1 MEKEKVLITGAAGFL
16 GHRLISRVREAGA
29 EAFPIV
35 RSSYDLCHEAEAALA
50 VLGSKP
56 THIIHTA
63 FHWGPP
69 GVAFRDNMVI
79 GMNVVH
85 SAAVNRSRIILPQ
98 IYYGALPWE
107 RDGQVDVDAGCDAQ
121 DALERMCE
129 AYDRQYELDCALVRL
144 PTLYGPSSPRPD
156 PVSLVATAIL
166 QAHLKSSSECVIPF
180 CPTELF
186 TLLYVE
192 DAAEA
197 LTKIA
202 LSGAEGPCRLKPI
215 ASVSMGKIIETV
227 VKLVGFTGKV
237 NVQEKPTSTEMRA
250 MPETD
255 DVNEV
260 ELPTETGIELGID
273 LVLKAMGAKTGNQE
287 VPEAPQK
294 PSKPSGRSRR
304 PRRPRTASPASGTAP

>member
-16 GHRLISRVREAGA
+16 GQRLVSRVREAGA
-29 EAFPIV
+29 EALPIV
-35 RSSYDLCHEAEAALA
+35 RSSYDLCHEAEVALA
-50 VLGSKP
+50 VLGAKP

-69 GVAFRDNMVI
+69 GVAFRDNMAI
-79 GMNVVH
+79 GMNVIH

-107 RDGQVDVDAGCDAQ
+107 RDGQVDVDASCDAQ

-144 PTLYGPSSPRPD
+144 PTLYGPASPRTD

-166 QAHLKSSSECVIPF
+166 QAHLKSSPECVIPF
-180 CPTELF
+180 CPTESF
-186 TLLYVE
+186 TMLYVD

-215 ASVSMGKIIETV
+215 KPVSMEQIIEIV
-227 VKLVGFTGKV
+227 VTLVGFKGKV
-237 NVQEKPTSTEMRA
+237 NVREKAASSGMRA
-250 MPETD
+250 MPEDD

-260 ELPTETGIELGID
+260 DLPTEIALEVGIHQ
-273 LVLKAMGAKTGNQE
+273 VLKSMGVKSDNQE
-287 VPEAPQK
+287 APEVPKE

-304 PRRPRTASPASGTAP
+304 PRRPRTASSSTGTAP